1 MHHTRSSKL
10 LGALVTLLLLT
21 FASAGVQA
29 QNLNTLRLEIRK
41 AEVVEGQFHVFF
53 SFLDPS
59 QVAIKELTIEQLQL
73 LSGEDQVEVKL
84 NEPALQLFADS
95 NFSVA
100 VMFVV
105 ANYRAFNE
113 QSTKSRAAII
123 EFIGKMR
130 SQDVVGV
137 VHYGDTYHYTGA
149 TTESNLAV
157 EAVTAIKDSDDGI
170 PRFFA
175 ALSQALRKFEQ
186 DIKDVDLRYL
196 IIVSDGYGPWVGDK
210 TSQSRDRKVEQTA
223 KRLEELQITPLIIGY
238 SPTADPE
245 DQGVTM
251 LRQLAARSKG
261 TYRGPNDREEIFTA
275 LEQAY
280 QEVYNSHV
288 LTFKTDIFEKNKT
301 HKIRLLAKTK
311 SLEAKSPP
319 AEIFVP
325 EPPGPDLLWFIVGG
339 SACLLLGLIVAIIV
353 GFVVWQ
359 RKKKANAPEPY
370 YEEPVPVGGP
380 MPMAPA
386 AGMVAPAMAQAAAAQ
401 YDDSPPPN
409 YFAKLKAVS
418 GSLHG
423 RTFYVVEEQTTIGRV
438 DGNNV
443 MLPDGSVSSKHAGIR
458 VRDGNRFELHDF
470 GSTNGVFIN
479 GKRIKK
485 QFLKDGDKVRIGDIE
500 FVFSVDT

>member
-1 MHHTRSSKL
+1 MYQSRSSKI
-10 LGALVTLLLLT
+10 LGALATLLILT
-21 FASAGVQA
+21 LASVSVQA
-29 QNLNTLRLEIRK
+29 QNLNTLRLEIRR

-59 QVAIKELTIEQLQL
+59 QVAIKEVTVDQLQL
-73 LSGEDQVEVKL
+73 LSGEDQAEVKL
-84 NEPALQLFADS
+84 NEPTLQLFGDAS
-95 NFSVA
+95 FSVA

-113 QSTKSRAAII
+113 QSTKSRAAIV

-157 EAVTAIKDSDDGI
+157 EAVSAIKDSDDGI

-186 DIKDVDLRYL
+186 DIKDVDLKYL

-223 KRLEELQITPLIIGY
+223 KRLEELQIIPLVIGY

-251 LRQLAARSKG
+251 LRQLSARSKG
-261 TYRGPNDREEIFTA
+261 TYRAPNDREEIFTA

-280 QEVYNSHV
+280 QEVYNSHA
-288 LTFKTDIFEKNKT
+288 LTFKTDVFEKNKT

-339 SACLLLGLIVAIIV
+339 SACLLLGLIVAIIA
-353 GFVVWQ
+353 GFVIWQ
-359 RKKKANAPEPY
+359 RKKKAAAPEPY
-370 YEEPVPVGGP
+370 YEEPVPMGVA
-380 MPMAPA
+380 PMAA
-386 AGMVAPAMAQAAAAQ
+386 SGMVNAQMAQAQAAQ
-401 YDDSPPPN
+401 YDETPPPN
-409 YFAKLKAVS
+409 YFAKMKAVS

-438 DGNNV
+438 DGNNI
-443 MLPDGSVSSKHAGIR
+443 MLVDGSVSSKHAGIR